1 LQKAQMWENIL
12 HLCFA
17 FVKIGARASL
27 KFGPETRHGAALR
40 GSMNIDIRI
49 KLDLFEHPKL
59 RKLRRRLGAEGVL
72 GLLRLWLWAAANR
85 PDGLLRG
92 LDADDLELASQWEG
106 QPGELAATLCELRLL
121 DFLPLEKEGG
131 AAPALPPSERG
142 AVPAVGAFRIHDWC
156 EHQPWASRTEERSRI
171 ARQAAKARWNAE
183 DDEKAAKK
191 RKDMNQIC
199 SNMLDASP
207 SNAPRA
213 KSREP
218 RAESQKPEVLP
229 EALREQA
236 GEAVETGRDAPP
248 AGQAGRAEQAGEV
261 EHISPPAGQTVSS
274 LPAEQAGNALSSSAV
289 RSAPVAPQG
298 RAVLHGSDPAAP
310 AGSAVQPER
319 ASLPAEQA
327 GEVERASLPAVPPVS
342 SLPAGFLPERSEA
355 ALPELLPPQGRAEQ
369 GAELPDPRQA
379 RSEPVQGAAF
389 SESGNDSASLRE
401 SVPYGF
407 RPPTFAEVE
416 LYCGQRG
423 NGIDPRRFLD
433 WCEARNWQA
442 GGRLI
447 RDWRALLRRWEQR
460 EREAFPAPPRQD
472 FRPEGQRA
480 RAAPAPP
487 EAHPAAPVFPES
499 FPSVLSFSESS
510 PASPAT
516 VAPAPSE
523 SSPALPASPTLARP
537 AGAAL
542 LRSSRPFPGLPSP
555 ETGMGA
561 LKAASVHQALVRE
574 RDLMARMILNE
585 NRGLYARLS
594 RDAQTSGAT
603 QPALPP
609 EWAHRR

>member
-1 LQKAQMWENIL
+1 
-12 HLCFA
+12 
-17 FVKIGARASL
+17 
-27 KFGPETRHGAALR
+27 
-40 GSMNIDIRI
+40 MNIDIRI

-92 LDADDLELASQWEG
+92 LDADDLELAAQWEG
-106 QPGELAATLCELRLL
+106 QPGELAAALCELRLL

-131 AAPALPPSERG
+131 AASALPPSERG
-142 AVPAVGAFRIHDWC
+142 AAPAGVAFRIHDWC

-171 ARQAAKARWNAE
+171 ARQAAKARWSGD

-218 RAESQKPEVLP
+218 RAESRKPEALP
-229 EALREQA
+229 EAQSEALREQA
-236 GEAVETGRDAPP
+236 GEAVVAEREALPAAGASVP
-248 AGQAGRAEQAGEV
+248 AGQDGSAEHATFSPERAIFPPERATLPPERATFPS
-261 EHISPPAGQTVSS
+261 ERATLPAGVFPEASEAASPELLLSQGG
-274 LPAEQAGNALSSSAV
+274 AG
-289 RSAPVAPQG
+289 QG
-298 RAVLHGSDPAAP
+298 RPAPRAARSEHGQGAAF
-310 AGSAVQPER
+310 PESGNNS
-319 ASLPAEQA
+319 ASLPA
-327 GEVERASLPAVPPVS
+327 
-342 SLPAGFLPERSEA
+342 
-355 ALPELLPPQGRAEQ
+355 
-369 GAELPDPRQA
+369 
-379 RSEPVQGAAF
+379 
-389 SESGNDSASLRE
+389 
-401 SVPYGF
+401 GF

-433 WCEARNWQA
+433 WCEARSWQA
-442 GGRLI
+442 GGRPI
-447 RDWRALLRRWEQR
+447 RDWRALVRRWEQR
-460 EREAFPAPPRQD
+460 EREARPAPPRQD
-472 FRPEGQRA
+472 ARPAGQRA
-480 RAAPAPP
+480 RAAP
-487 EAHPAAPVFPES
+487 EAAPGF
-499 FPSVLSFSESS
+499 
-510 PASPAT
+510 
-516 VAPAPSE
+516 SE
-523 SSPALPASPTLARP
+523 SSPALPAFSETGSALPAFPETGPALPVSPTLARP

-542 LRSSRPFPGLPSP
+542 LRPSRPFPGLPSP
-555 ETGMGA
+555 ETGMA
-561 LKAASVHQALVRE
+561 AMKAASVHQALVRE

-594 RDAQTSGAT
+594 RDAQTSGAA